1 MQFSCVYMYMYSP
14 VCNSHYGW
22 QTVSGIKEVL
32 TLSVLVATC
41 IQALTIIQHVHGVLL
56 HDSCAHMTSFSGRQ
70 LRSDETSRLS

>member
-41 IQALTIIQHVHGVLL
+41 IQALTIIQHTY
-56 HDSCAHMTSFSGRQ
+56 DAHMTSFSGRP
-70 LRSDETSRLS
+70 LRSDETSR